1 MAGRKRNW
9 NINTPNRYLAK
20 ALRSLEGVIPDEELR
35 KDIAENQKDSWQSGV
50 EFYRKIK
57 QWAKEVMDSETHYVN
72 PALRAGYYAF
82 ICEYVKNVMFRGLNE
97 DIVYNFLREKYK
109 GIDEGVISEIMNR
122 LRGQIGLPLPKA
134 LQRT

>member
-1 MAGRKRNW
+1 MAGKKRNW
-9 NINTPNRYLAK
+9 NINTPNRYLGKVMRA
-20 ALRSLEGVIPDEELR
+20 LEGVVPDEDLR
-35 KDIAENQKDSWQSGV
+35 RDIAENQKDSWQSGV